1 MRYRLRISTFI
12 LLAAG
17 SVAAAQGQT
26 EAPGAAGGLDASFGG
41 GTGLVT
47 TVFHPASPINTDYA
61 FDLVVQPDGRLVV
74 AGWASDISDPADFAL
89 ARYKPD
95 GSLDPSF
102 GGTGLVRAGFGAFSI
117 EEGFALLR
125 EPNGKLVVG
134 GWAAS
139 SPLDPGVDFVLM
151 RFLSTGQPDPSFGT
165 GGKVKTNLGADD
177 WVLVLARQADGKL
190 LAGGRS
196 GPIGSHNFALVRFL
210 PNGALDSTFG
220 TAGKVTTDFAGRDDS
235 IEALAILPDGRI
247 LAAGPSGTGPT
258 GGPFKV
264 ALARYTKQGKPDPT
278 FGTAGKTLLSF
289 GQSSAA
295 TALALLPGGKFL
307 VGGGIAAAG
316 STGAANM
323 DFAVLRFAANG
334 KLDPTF
340 GTAGRVTTDFARRF
354 DAVDD
359 LRVLPNGKIVVAGQ
373 IDESR
378 PGAGDGAFGLARY
391 TAAGRLDATFGAA
404 GKVRTRFPGSL
415 GSSVEAMEIQADGRI
430 VVVGPVFPASALG
443 VSFGVA
449 RYLGGAAGQAT
460 ESGDDDNDEPWTVE
474 P

>member
-1 MRYRLRISTFI
+1 MRYRYRISTFV

-17 SVAAAQGQT
+17 SWAVVAQAQT
-26 EAPGAAGGLDASFGG
+26 EALAAAGSLDVSFGG

-47 TVFHPASPINTDYA
+47 TVFNAASPINTDLA
-61 FDLVVQPDGRLVV
+61 FDLVVQPDGKLVV

-89 ARYKPD
+89 ARYRPD

-151 RFLSTGQPDPSFGT
+151 RFLPSGQPDPSFGA

-177 WVLVLARQADGKL
+177 WVLVLARQPDGKL

-196 GPIGSHNFALVRFL
+196 GPLGRHNFAVARFL
-210 PNGALDSTFG
+210 PNGALDTTFG

-235 IEALAILPDGRI
+235 IEALAILADGRI

-258 GGPFKV
+258 GGPFKM

-278 FGTAGKTLLSF
+278 FGTGGKTLLSF
-289 GQSSAA
+289 GPSSAA

-307 VGGGIAAAG
+307 VGGGIAGAQ
-316 STGAANM
+316 SAANM
-323 DFAVLRFAANG
+323 DFAVLRFNANG

-340 GTAGRVTTDFARRF
+340 GTAGRVTTDFAQKF

-359 LRVLPNGKIVVAGQ
+359 LRVLANGKIVVAGQ
-373 IDESR
+373 IDESH
-378 PGAGDGAFGLARY
+378 PGAGDGAVGLARY
-391 TAAGRLDATFGAA
+391 TSAGRLDSTFGVA
-404 GKVRTRFPGSL
+404 GRVRTRFPGSV
-415 GSSVEAMEIQADGRI
+415 GATVEAMEIQGDGRI
-430 VVVGPVFPASALG
+430 VVVGPVFPAFPAIG
-443 VSFGVA
+443 VAFGVA
-449 RYLGGAAGQAT
+449 RYLGGPAGQAVPAVG
-460 ESGDDDNDEPWTVE
+460 ER
-474 P
+474 

>member
-1 MRYRLRISTFI
+1 MRYRLRISTFL

-17 SVAAAQGQT
+17 SVASAHTQA
-26 EAPGAAGGLDASFGG
+26 GALSPAGTLDGSFGG

-47 TVFHPASPINTDYA
+47 TLFNPASPINTDYA
-61 FDLVVQPDGRLVV
+61 FDLVVQPDGKLVV

-102 GGTGLVRAGFGAFSI
+102 GGTGLVRGGFGSFSI

-139 SPLDPGVDFVLM
+139 SPLDPSVDFVLM
-151 RFLSTGQPDPSFGT
+151 RFLPNGLPDPAFGV

-196 GPIGSHNFALVRFL
+196 GPLGRHNFALARFL
-210 PNGALDSTFG
+210 PNGALDTTFG
-220 TAGKVTTDFAGRDDS
+220 TAGKVFTDFGGRDDS
-235 IEALAILPDGRI
+235 IEALAVLPDGRI

-258 GGPFKV
+258 GGPFKM

-278 FGTAGKTLLSF
+278 FGISGKTLLSF

-316 STGAANM
+316 GVGGAANM
-323 DFAVLRFAANG
+323 DFAVLRFTANG

-340 GTAGRVTTDFARRF
+340 GTAGRVTTDFAHKF
-354 DAVDD
+354 DGVDD
-359 LRVLPNGKIVVAGQ
+359 LRVLTDGKIVVAGQ
-373 IDESR
+373 IDESH

-391 TAAGRLDATFGAA
+391 TANGQLDSTFGVAGR
-404 GKVRTRFPGSL
+404 VRTQFPGSV
-415 GSSVEAMEIQADGRI
+415 GSSVEAMEIQANGRI
-430 VVVGPVFPASALG
+430 VVVGPVFPAFPAIG

-449 RYLGGAAGQAT
+449 RYLNSPAGQ
-460 ESGDDDNDEPWTVE
+460 
-474 P
+474 

>member
-1 MRYRLRISTFI
+1 MRLRISTFI

-17 SVAAAQGQT
+17 SVAASYAQAG
-26 EAPGAAGGLDASFGG
+26 ALAAAGTLDGSFGG
-41 GTGLVT
+41 GSGLVT
-47 TVFHPASPINTDYA
+47 TLFNPASPINTDYA
-61 FDLVVQPDGRLVV
+61 FDLVVQPDGKLVV

-89 ARYKPD
+89 ARYNPD

-102 GGTGLVRAGFGAFSI
+102 GGTGLVRAGFGSFSI

-139 SPLDPGVDFVLM
+139 SPLDPSVDFVLM
-151 RFLSTGQPDPSFGT
+151 RFLPNGLPDPSFGT
-165 GGKVKTNLGADD
+165 AGKVKTNLGADD

-196 GPIGSHNFALVRFL
+196 GPVGTHNFALARFL
-210 PNGALDSTFG
+210 PNGALDTTFG

-235 IEALAILPDGRI
+235 IEALAVLPDGRI

-258 GGPFKV
+258 GGPFKM

-278 FGTAGKTLLSF
+278 FGVSGKTLLSF

-307 VGGGIAAAG
+307 VGGGIAVG
-316 STGAANM
+316 GGAANM
-323 DFAVLRFAANG
+323 DFAVLRFNANG

-340 GTAGRVTTDFARRF
+340 GTAGRVTTDFTQKF
-354 DAVDD
+354 DGVDD
-359 LRVLPNGKIVVAGQ
+359 LRVLSNGKIVVAGQ
-373 IDESR
+373 IDESH
-378 PGAGDGAFGLARY
+378 PGAGDGAVGLARY
-391 TAAGRLDATFGAA
+391 TASGQLDSTFGVAGR
-404 GKVRTRFPGSL
+404 VRTQFPGSV
-415 GSSVEAMEIQADGRI
+415 GSSVEAMEIQANGRI
-430 VVVGPVFPASALG
+430 VVVGPVFPAFPAIG

-449 RYLGGAAGQAT
+449 RYL
-460 ESGDDDNDEPWTVE
+460 N
-474 P
+474 

>member
-17 SVAAAQGQT
+17 SVASAHAQT
-26 EAPGAAGGLDASFGG
+26 RALAAAGTLDGSFGG

-47 TVFHPASPINTDYA
+47 TLFNPASPINTDYA
-61 FDLVVQPDGRLVV
+61 FDLVVQPDGKLVV

-89 ARYKPD
+89 ARYNPD

-151 RFLSTGQPDPSFGT
+151 RFLPNGLPDPAFGT

-177 WVLVLARQADGKL
+177 WVLVLARQPDGKI

-196 GPIGSHNFALVRFL
+196 GPLGRHNFALARFL
-210 PNGALDSTFG
+210 PNGALDTTFG

-235 IEALAILPDGRI
+235 IEALTLLPDGRI
-247 LAAGPSGTGPT
+247 LAVGPSGTGPT
-258 GGPFKV
+258 GGPFKM

-278 FGTAGKTLLSF
+278 FGVAGKTLLSF

-295 TALALLPGGKFL
+295 TAVALLAGGKFL
-307 VGGGIAAAG
+307 VGGGIAMTG
-316 STGAANM
+316 GGGGAANM
-323 DFAVLRFAANG
+323 DFAVLRFTANG

-340 GTAGRVTTDFARRF
+340 GTAGRVTTDFAQKF
-354 DAVDD
+354 DGVDD
-359 LRVLPNGKIVVAGQ
+359 LRVLTNGKIVVAGQ
-373 IDESR
+373 IDESQ

-391 TAAGRLDATFGAA
+391 TANGQLDSTFGVAGR
-404 GKVRTRFPGSL
+404 VRTRFPGSV
-415 GSSVEAMEIQADGRI
+415 GSSVEAMEIQTNGRI
-430 VVVGPVFPASALG
+430 VVVGPVFPAFPSIG

-449 RYLGGAAGQAT
+449 RYLNSPAGQ
-460 ESGDDDNDEPWTVE
+460 
-474 P
+474 

>member
-1 MRYRLRISTFI
+1 MRYRYRISTFI

-17 SVAAAQGQT
+17 SWAVAQAQT
-26 EAPGAAGGLDASFGG
+26 EAPAAAGSLDVSFGG

-47 TVFHPASPINTDYA
+47 TVFNAASPINTDLA
-61 FDLVVQPDGRLVV
+61 FDLVVQPDGKLVV

-89 ARYKPD
+89 ARYRPD

-102 GGTGLVRAGFGAFSI
+102 GGTGLVRAGFGPFSI

-151 RFLSTGQPDPSFGT
+151 RFLPSGQPDLSFGA

-177 WVLVLARQADGKL
+177 WVLVLARQPDGKL

-196 GPIGSHNFALVRFL
+196 GPLGRHNFAVARFL
-210 PNGALDSTFG
+210 PNGALDTTFG

-235 IEALAILPDGRI
+235 IEALALLPDGRI
-247 LAAGPSGTGPT
+247 LAAGPSGIGPT
-258 GGPFKV
+258 GGPFKM
-264 ALARYTKQGKPDPT
+264 ALARYNKQGKPDPT
-278 FGTAGKTLLSF
+278 FGTGGKTLLSF

-295 TALALLPGGKFL
+295 TALALLAGGKFL
-307 VGGGIAAAG
+307 VGGGIASG
-316 STGAANM
+316 GATNM
-323 DFAVLRFAANG
+323 DFAVLRFNANG

-340 GTAGRVTTDFARRF
+340 GTAGRVTTDFATKF

-359 LRVLPNGKIVVAGQ
+359 LRVLANGKIVVAGQ
-373 IDESR
+373 IDESQ
-378 PGAGDGAFGLARY
+378 PGAADGAVGLARY
-391 TAAGRLDATFGAA
+391 TANGQLDSTFGAA
-404 GKVRTRFPGSL
+404 GRVRTRFPGSV
-415 GSSVEAMEIQADGRI
+415 GSSVEAMEMQTNDRI
-430 VVVGPVFPASALG
+430 VVVGPVFPAFPAIG

-449 RYLGGAAGQAT
+449 RYLNGPAGQAAPAGG
-460 ESGDDDNDEPWTVE
+460 ER
-474 P
+474 